1 MSDFVKRA
9 FDIVVAGAC
18 LIVLAPVWLAIAI
31 AVRLRLGGPVLFR
44 QERLGLHGRS
54 FILFK
59 FRTMTDARGADGNLL
74 EDEARLTP
82 LGDALRRS
90 TLDELP
96 EILNVL
102 LSDMSIVGPR
112 PLLPQYRSR
121 YTPEQWRRHEVKPGM
136 AGPVA
141 AYGRNSL
148 PWEEKF
154 KLDVDYVDNHSFWR
168 DLKILG
174 RSALAVVRREGISA
188 EGHATMPTFLGGHD
202 GDNKGLNQ

>member
-1 MSDFVKRA
+1 MKALVKRV
-9 FDIVVAGAC
+9 FDIAVAGIC

-44 QERLGLHGRS
+44 QERLGLNGRP
-54 FILFK
+54 FTLLK
-59 FRTMTDARGADGNLL
+59 FRTMTDARGPDGELL
-74 EDEARLTP
+74 EDDERLTT
-82 LGDALRRS
+82 LGSWLRRT

-96 EILNVL
+96 EILNVMR
-102 LSDMSIVGPR
+102 SDMSVVGPR

-148 PWEEKF
+148 SWEEKF
-154 KLDVDYVDNHSFWR
+154 RLDVDYVDNHSFWA

-174 RSALAVVRREGISA
+174 RSALAVVKREGISA
-188 EGHATMPTFLGGHD
+188 EGHATMPTFLGGPE
-202 GDNKGLNQ
+202 GDTKGPN

>member
-1 MSDFVKRA
+1 MKGLVKRV
-9 FDIVVAGAC
+9 FDIAVAGIC

-44 QERLGLHGRS
+44 QERLGLNGRP
-54 FILFK
+54 FTLLK
-59 FRTMTDARGADGNLL
+59 FRTMTDARGADGELL
-74 EDEARLTP
+74 EDDERLTT
-82 LGDALRRS
+82 LGSALRRT

-102 LSDMSIVGPR
+102 RSDMSVVGPR

-148 PWEEKF
+148 SWEEKF
-154 KLDVDYVDNHSFWR
+154 RLDVAYVDNHSFWM

-174 RSALAVVRREGISA
+174 RSALAVVKREGISA
-188 EGHATMPTFLGGHD
+188 EGHATMPTFLGGPD
-202 GDNKGLNQ
+202 GDIKGPNQ

>member
-1 MSDFVKRA
+1 MKDLVKRA
-9 FDIVVAGAC
+9 FDIAVAGIC

-44 QERLGLHGRS
+44 QERLGLNGRP
-54 FILFK
+54 FTLLK
-59 FRTMTDARGADGNLL
+59 FRTMTDARGPDGELL
-74 EDEARLTP
+74 EDDERLTT
-82 LGDALRRS
+82 LGSSLRRT

-102 LSDMSIVGPR
+102 RSDMSVVGPR

-148 PWEEKF
+148 SWEEKF
-154 KLDVDYVDNHSFWR
+154 RLDVDYVDNHSFWT

-188 EGHATMPTFLGGHD
+188 EGHATMPTFLGGPD
-202 GDNKGLNQ
+202 GDTKGPNQ

>member
-1 MSDFVKRA
+1 MKDQVKRV
-9 FDIVVAGAC
+9 FDIAVAGIC

-44 QERLGLHGRS
+44 QERLGLNGRP
-54 FILFK
+54 FTLLK
-59 FRTMTDARGADGNLL
+59 FRTMTDARGPDGELL
-74 EDEARLTP
+74 EDDERLTT
-82 LGDALRRS
+82 LGSSLRRT

-102 LSDMSIVGPR
+102 RSDMSVVGPR

-148 PWEEKF
+148 SWEEKF
-154 KLDVDYVDNHSFWR
+154 RLDVDYVDNHSFWT

-188 EGHATMPTFLGGHD
+188 EGHATMPTFLGGPD
-202 GDNKGLNQ
+202 GDTKGPNQ

>member
-1 MSDFVKRA
+1 MKDLVKRA
-9 FDIVVAGAC
+9 FDIAVAGIC
-18 LIVLAPVWLAIAI
+18 LIVLAPLWLAIAI

-44 QERLGLHGRS
+44 QERLGLNGRP
-54 FILFK
+54 FTLLK
-59 FRTMTDARGADGNLL
+59 FRTMTDARGPDGELL
-74 EDEARLTP
+74 EDDERLTT
-82 LGDALRRS
+82 LGSSLRRT

-102 LSDMSIVGPR
+102 RSDMSVVGPR

-148 PWEEKF
+148 SWEEKF
-154 KLDVDYVDNHSFWR
+154 RLDVDYVDNHSFWT

-174 RSALAVVRREGISA
+174 RSALAVVKREGISA
-188 EGHATMPTFLGGHD
+188 EGHATMPTFLGGPD
-202 GDNKGLNQ
+202 GDTKGPNQ

>member
-1 MSDFVKRA
+1 MKDLVKRA
-9 FDIVVAGAC
+9 FDIVVAGVC

-44 QERLGLHGRS
+44 QERLGLNGRP
-54 FILFK
+54 FTLLK
-59 FRTMTDARGADGNLL
+59 FRTMTDARGPDGELL
-74 EDEARLTP
+74 EDDERLTA
-82 LGDALRRS
+82 LGSSLRRT

-102 LSDMSIVGPR
+102 RSDMSVVGPR

-121 YTPEQWRRHEVKPGM
+121 YTPEQWRRHKVKPGM

-148 PWEEKF
+148 SWEEKF
-154 KLDVDYVDNHSFWR
+154 RLDVDYVDNHSFWT

-188 EGHATMPTFLGGHD
+188 EGHATMPTFLGGPD
-202 GDNKGLNQ
+202 GDTKGPNQ

>member
-1 MSDFVKRA
+1 MRSFVKRA
-9 FDIVVAGAC
+9 FDLVVADAC
-18 LIVLAPVWLAIAI
+18 LILLAPLWLAIAI

-44 QERLGLHGRS
+44 QERLGLNGRS
-54 FILFK
+54 FTLFK
-59 FRTMTDARGADGNLL
+59 FRTMTDARGPDGNLL
-74 EDEARLTP
+74 EDEERLTS
-82 LGDALRRS
+82 LGEALRRT

-96 EILNVL
+96 EILNIL
-102 LSDMSIVGPR
+102 RSDMSVVGPR

-148 PWEEKF
+148 TWEEKF
-154 KLDVDYVDNHSFWR
+154 RLDVDYVDNHSFWR

-174 RSALAVVRREGISA
+174 RSALAVVKREGISA
-188 EGHATMPTFLGGHD
+188 EGHATMPTFLGGND

>member
-1 MSDFVKRA
+1 MRGFVKRT

-44 QERLGLHGRS
+44 QERLGLRGRS

-59 FRTMTDARGADGNLL
+59 FRTMTDARGPDGNLL
-74 EDEARLTP
+74 EDEERLTP
-82 LGDALRRS
+82 LGNALRRT

-102 LSDMSIVGPR
+102 RSDMSVVGPR

-154 KLDVDYVDNHSFWR
+154 RLDVDYVDNHSFWR

-174 RSALAVVRREGISA
+174 RSALAVVKREGISA

>member
-1 MSDFVKRA
+1 MKDLVKRV
-9 FDIVVAGAC
+9 FDIAVAGIC
-18 LIVLAPVWLAIAI
+18 LIILAPLWLAIAI

-44 QERLGLHGRS
+44 QERLGLNGRP
-54 FILFK
+54 FTLLK
-59 FRTMTDARGADGNLL
+59 FRTMTDARGPDGELL
-74 EDEARLTP
+74 EDDERLTT
-82 LGDALRRS
+82 LGSSLRRT

-102 LSDMSIVGPR
+102 RSDMSVVGPR

-148 PWEEKF
+148 SWEEKF
-154 KLDVDYVDNHSFWR
+154 RLDVDYVDNHSFWT

-188 EGHATMPTFLGGHD
+188 EGHATMPTFLGGPD
-202 GDNKGLNQ
+202 GDTKGPNQ

>member
-1 MSDFVKRA
+1 
-9 FDIVVAGAC
+9 VAGIC
-18 LIVLAPVWLAIAI
+18 LIVLAPLWLAIAI

-44 QERLGLHGRS
+44 QERLGLHGRP
-54 FILFK
+54 FTLFK
-59 FRTMTDARGADGNLL
+59 FRTMTDARGPEGDLL
-74 EDEARLTP
+74 EDEERLTP
-82 LGDALRRS
+82 LGTALRRT

-96 EILNVL
+96 EILNIL
-102 LSDMSIVGPR
+102 RSDMSVVGPR

-148 PWEEKF
+148 TWEEKF
-154 KLDVDYVDNHSFWR
+154 SLDLDYVDNHSFWT

-174 RSALAVVRREGISA
+174 RSGLAVVKREGISA
-188 EGHATMPTFLGGHD
+188 EGHATMPTFLGGPE

>member
-1 MSDFVKRA
+1 MKDLVKRV
-9 FDIVVAGAC
+9 FDIAVAGIC

-44 QERLGLHGRS
+44 QERLGLNGRP
-54 FILFK
+54 FTLLK
-59 FRTMTDARGADGNLL
+59 FRTMTDARGSDGELL
-74 EDEARLTP
+74 EDDERLTT
-82 LGDALRRS
+82 LGSSLRRT

-102 LSDMSIVGPR
+102 RSDMSVVGPR

-148 PWEEKF
+148 SWEEKF
-154 KLDVDYVDNHSFWR
+154 RLDVDYVDNHSFWT

-188 EGHATMPTFLGGHD
+188 EGHATMPTFLGGPD
-202 GDNKGLNQ
+202 GDTKGPNQ